1 MNETRTGPITL
12 VLVDDHEVLRSGL
25 RMLLEAQ
32 PDMVVVGEAGD
43 GYEAERICR
52 ELMPDVVLMDIEMPG
67 RDGIET
73 TRRLA
78 ERQPGIRVLALT
90 MHDDKEYLKRVFA
103 AGGAG
108 YVVKRAAA
116 DEVVAAVRTVVKG
129 DVPLHPSMTRAL
141 VDELLG
147 TGKKT
152 GPRAGHDAYSASRP
166 SLSDRETE
174 VLKLAALGHSNQE
187 IADALCISIKTV
199 ETHKARIMGKLGTR
213 QRSELVRYAIESGLL
228 KDAHSPGQAD

>member
-1 MNETRTGPITL
+1 MSDTRTGTIRL

-43 GYEAERICR
+43 GVEAERICR
-52 ELMPDVVLMDIEMPG
+52 ELMPDVVLMDIAMPG

-73 TRRLA
+73 TKRLT
-78 ERQPGIRVLALT
+78 ERLPGVRVLALT
-90 MHDDKEYLKRVFA
+90 MHDDKEYLKQVLA

-147 TGKKT
+147 ADAKG
-152 GPRAGHDAYSASRP
+152 RAQVGADVHPAARP
-166 SLSDRETE
+166 ILSERETE

-187 IADALCISIKTV
+187 VADALCISIKTV

-213 QRSELVRYAIESGLL
+213 QRSELVRYAIDHGLL
-228 KDAHSPGQAD
+228 KDVQSPG